1 MLSLPSTSEAGN
13 LNSYPIGWLSRS
25 RGRSLLERASVRKS
39 LLPQADQKSAISFSS
54 TGNYDE
60 ETDIHEIHR
69 YVLEQFQ
76 NQAKEVP
83 RLTKE
88 INELK
93 AKLESGQLRVVD
105 VKLIQ
110 SMIDKLQ
117 KEIQTRISE
126 EKRKEYLERISPILE
141 EWDLL
146 REKEGPYFKFGEEKK
161 FSPAKLTLIR
171 SFIQV
176 ATEYSSLD
184 LTLKPIQAS
193 GVCPYCRKPFEDED
207 GKIVCYECGFYQDS
221 LTYEAEFSDLPRIN
235 GASNN
240 NYVNRETFLK
250 ALCCYQGKQKV
261 DFPAELW
268 VKFDDYCAFNHVQ
281 KSGLNYER
289 TRPIFKSIGYSGFFD
304 DINLFLFMH
313 QEIRKKLPDIGE
325 YESLIIQDY
334 DQFTQKYAEI
344 KGDER
349 DSALNAWYL
358 LYILCRRR
366 RIPCNRCDLKMP
378 DTPAIRISNDNI
390 ARKVFEALDWTFEDT
405 I

>member
-1 MLSLPSTSEAGN
+1 MT
-13 LNSYPIGWLSRS
+13 
-25 RGRSLLERASVRKS
+25 
-39 LLPQADQKSAISFSS
+39 LLPQAIHKQEISFSS

-76 NQAKEVP
+76 IKAKEIP
-83 RLTKE
+83 RLMEE
-88 INELK
+88 IQTLQLK
-93 AKLESGQLRVVD
+93 LQSSRLRVVD
-105 VKLIQ
+105 AKQIQ
-110 SMIDKLQ
+110 SIIDKLD
-117 KEIQTRISE
+117 KEIRLRRSE
-126 EKRKEYLERISPILE
+126 EKNKEYLERVSPILE
-141 EWDLL
+141 EWALL
-146 REKEGPYFKFGEEKK
+146 QEKEGPYFKFGEEKK
-161 FSPAKLTLIR
+161 FSPAKLALIR

-176 ATEYSSLD
+176 ATEYSPLD

-193 GVCPYCRKPFEDED
+193 GICPYCRKPLEEEE
-207 GKIVCYECGFYQDS
+207 GKIVCYECGLYQDL
-221 LTYEAEFSDLPRIN
+221 LTHEAEFSDLPKVN

-268 VKFDDYCAFNHVQ
+268 TKFDDHCTFNHVH
-281 KSGLNYER
+281 KATLNYEQ
-289 TRPIFKSIGYSGFFD
+289 TRPIFKSIGYSGYFD

-313 QEIRKKLPDIGE
+313 PEIRRKLPDVSE
-325 YESLIIQDY
+325 YEHLIIQDY
-334 DQFTQKYAEI
+334 DQFSQKYAEI

-358 LYILCRRR
+358 LYVLCRRR
-366 RIPCNRCDLKMP
+366 GVSCNRIDLKMP

-390 ARKVFEALDWTFEDT
+390 ARKVFESLDWIFEDT